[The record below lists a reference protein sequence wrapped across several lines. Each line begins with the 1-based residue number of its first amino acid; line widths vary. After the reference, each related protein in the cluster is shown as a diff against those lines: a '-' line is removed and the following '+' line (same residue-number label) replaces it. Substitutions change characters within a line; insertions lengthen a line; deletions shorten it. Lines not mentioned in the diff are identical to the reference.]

1 MSIFTLKTSKKAL
14 FTTFLATFAL
24 FLIIFSQLGC
34 SKSSSVSEQDQIASF
49 VKKSTVT
56 YITDPSG
63 LMYQIVSEGSG
74 TKPRATSTISATY
87 TGTYLNGTVF
97 DSRNTAIEFPLNG
110 VIQGWQIGLQKI
122 APGGEMKMIIPSAL
136 GYGPSDYNG
145 IPGGSPLYFEV
156 KLIGIKTY

>member
-1 MSIFTLKTSKKAL
+1 MSIFNLKSTKKAS
-14 FTTFLATFAL
+14 FSSILAIFAL
-24 FLIIFSQLGC
+24 FFIISTQMGC
-34 SKSSSVSEQDQIASF
+34 SKSSGVSEQDQIASF

-56 YITDPSG
+56 YISDPSG
-63 LMYQIVSEGSG
+63 LMYQIISEGSG

-87 TGTYLNGTVF
+87 KGTFLNGTVF
-97 DSRNTAIEFPLNG
+97 DERNTPIEFPLNG

-122 APGGEMKMIIPSAL
+122 AVGGEMKMIIPSAL

-156 KLIGIKTY
+156 KLVSIKTY